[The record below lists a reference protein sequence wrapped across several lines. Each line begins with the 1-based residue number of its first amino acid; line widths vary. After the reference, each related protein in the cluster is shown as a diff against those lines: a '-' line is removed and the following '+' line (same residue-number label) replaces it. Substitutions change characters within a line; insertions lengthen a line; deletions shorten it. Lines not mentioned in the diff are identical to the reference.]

1 MDLCGARL
9 RNNDSLTKILFAIRV
24 RPRLH
29 CLCHTNFRS
38 LRQQI
43 ALHRNEAAP
52 SIERQVDE
60 KTAACNGLKRQ
71 LDGLRHEV
79 AQKKDILDKNRGKLD
94 ELTGAA
100 NSQNMGSSSQMVRLT
115 LRTD

>member
-1 MDLCGARL
+1 M
-9 RNNDSLTKILFAIRV
+9 LF
-24 RPRLH
+24 
-29 CLCHTNFRS
+29 CRS

-71 LDGLRHEV
+71 LDNLRHEV
-79 AQKKDILDKNRGKLD
+79 AQKKDLLDKNRGKLD
-94 ELTGAA
+94 ELTAAA
-100 NSQNMGSSSQMVRLT
+100 NSQNIGGSSQMVLRCFCCSLLFLT
-115 LRTD
+115 CFIVALLLT